1 MSREEIMDDLQ
12 EPQQE
17 NYELEEFINEIRKY
31 YKTHEFKRSAI
42 NDCISRQA
50 AIDALHDEIVRRR
63 IDEDTN
69 DDGALDEFDTEAIL
83 RRLLPAQPQRWIPVS
98 ERLPKDQT
106 YVLVSTLDNDVQ
118 EAHLDGEGRFRDY
131 FGDKVKCVIAWMP
144 LPEPY
149 KGEQ

>member
-31 YKTHEFKRSAI
+31 YKTHEFKRSVV
-42 NDCISRQA
+42 NDCVSRQA
-50 AIDALHDEIVRRR
+50 AVYALGEKPLVWDDRNDFDLGKAAQWSDDVDAIKE
-63 IDEDTN
+63 
-69 DDGALDEFDTEAIL
+69 
-83 RRLLPAQPQRWIPVS
+83 LPSVQPQWIPVS
-98 ERLPKDQT
+98 EALPKDQT

-118 EAHLDGEGRFRDY
+118 EAHLDGEGRFRDCY
-131 FGDKVKCVIAWMP
+131 GDKVKCVIAWMP

-149 KGEQ
+149 KERQG